1 MFSAIMPNIF
11 ISGHDNLALTVGT
24 IQTDILTTNCICTLI
39 KVILSNHQRFVYVDK
54 ISDVLIAKSFVD
66 KLQQKAFQDR
76 FVII

>member
-24 IQTDILTTNCICTLI
+24 IQTDILTKNCICTLI
-39 KVILSNHQRFVYVDK
+39 KVILSNHQR
-54 ISDVLIAKSFVD
+54 SIAKSFVD